1 MTNTSVHW
9 AREPW
14 QGVALAV
21 RESCVHLVLREI
33 DLVFAPELGALAP
46 KHAVRE
52 TSLQAEIGERRSRAT
67 VWLERINWTDAPPA
81 KLGEIL
87 DRLQTALADEHPD
100 GWQRVA
106 LELDRVGWRVNG
118 HGPLVKIEA
127 GRRAMPELTNAE
139 GIRRELTRLEAS
151 IASEDPHGAIGYA
164 KNLVEATAK
173 YAHARAT
180 GSLPRDPHF
189 RPLVESVG
197 QRLVQDLPEGAPE
210 ALAEFLQNLTASV
223 EQIGTLRNRVD
234 GTVGH
239 GSPVWDEW
247 LLASHSQIVAEVA
260 ISWVRFVLEWLEA
273 TASGIGSAKE

>member
-33 DLVFAPELGALAP
+33 DFVFAPELGALAA
-46 KHAVRE
+46 KHAERE
-52 TSLQAEIGERRSRAT
+52 TSLQAEMGQRRARAT

-87 DRLQTALADEHPD
+87 HRLQTALADEHPE
-100 GWQRVA
+100 GWQRVEF
-106 LELDRVGWRVNG
+106 ELDRVGWRVNG
-118 HGPLVKIEA
+118 HGPLVKIAA
-127 GRRAMPELTNAE
+127 GLRALPELTNAE

-180 GSLPRDPHF
+180 GSLSRDPHF
-189 RPLVESVG
+189 RPLVGSVG
-197 QRLVQDLPEGAPE
+197 QRLVQDMPEGAPA
-210 ALAEFLQNLTASV
+210 ALAEFLQSLTATV
-223 EQIGTLRNRVD
+223 EQIGPLRNRVD
-234 GTVGH
+234 GSVGH
-239 GSPVWDEW
+239 GSPIWDEW
-247 LLASHSQIVAEVA
+247 LIESHSKLIAEVA
-260 ISWVRFVLEWLEA
+260 ISWVRYVLEWLEA
-273 TASGIGSAKE
+273 ATDTSGSTRD